1 MLLFPLLYPQLTS
14 IEEGMQ
20 LREWIGTTRGKQR
33 ELANR
38 LGISPTWM
46 NLIVSG
52 KRDCSPELALA
63 IEQATGGQ
71 VTRKELRPDL
81 FGDIKK

>member
-1 MLLFPLLYPQLTS
+1 
-14 IEEGMQ
+14 MQ
-20 LREWIGTTRGKQR
+20 LKDYLGSKRGEQR
-33 ELANR
+33 RLANA
-38 LGISPTWM
+38 LNISPTWM
-46 NLIVSG
+46 NLLVSG

>member
-1 MLLFPLLYPQLTS
+1 
-14 IEEGMQ
+14 MQ
-20 LREWIGTTRGKQR
+20 LKDFVKMKRGEQR
-33 ELANR
+33 RLANA

-46 NLIVSG
+46 NLVVSG

-63 IEQATGGQ
+63 IEQATNGQ
-71 VTRKELRPDL
+71 VTRAELRPDL

>member
-1 MLLFPLLYPQLTS
+1 
-14 IEEGMQ
+14 MQ
-20 LREWIGTTRGKQR
+20 LREYLGTRRGEQR
-33 ELANR
+33 RLANV
-38 LGISPTWM
+38 LNISPTWM
-46 NLIVSG
+46 NLLVSG